1 VVLDEHGV
9 GDFGSL
15 RALGGRGGKCG
26 AGEVILNAFDLLYL
40 DGHDLRS
47 MPLEDRR
54 VLLADLLEGR
64 SAAVRVSEEIVA
76 DGAAFLTQACA
87 MGLEGII
94 AKRRDAPYRSGRGGD
109 RLKIKCVQSET
120 S

>member
-1 VVLDEHGV
+1 M
-9 GDFGSL
+9 
-15 RALGGRGGKCG
+15 GRGGKCG

-64 SAAVRVSEEIVA
+64 SAAVRVSEEIVTVA
-76 DGAAFLTQACA
+76 PRPYAGSL
-87 MGLEGII
+87 GLEGII